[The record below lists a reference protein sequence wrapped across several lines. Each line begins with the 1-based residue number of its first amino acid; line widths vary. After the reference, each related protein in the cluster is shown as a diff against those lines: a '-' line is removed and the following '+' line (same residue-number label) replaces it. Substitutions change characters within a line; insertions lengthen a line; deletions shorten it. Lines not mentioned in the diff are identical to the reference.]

1 MLWLYDFESPDR
13 RKYLISCEVAR
24 YSMLQIT
31 RIWKWFYSVAHNTV
45 FFYLKDRSSLL
56 ILSIIYFYVLWVF
69 CLHVCARSPGTGV
82 KDNRQLWSVLW
93 VLGIEPSPL
102 EEQPENLNSW
112 AASPA
117 PPHILWNGL
126 VLALWLKPS
135 YRALAASHLLFC
147 WFLCS
152 WLALDTV
159 AGPCELFHFCFL
171 PLLLLALCLAFKTF
185 WVVCFFF

>member
-1 MLWLYDFESPDR
+1 MILN
-13 RKYLISCEVAR
+13 LISCEVAR
-24 YSMLQIT
+24 YSMLHIT
-31 RIWKWFYSVAHNTV
+31 RTWKWFYSVAPNTV
-45 FFYLKDRSSLL
+45 FFYLKNRSSLL

-147 WFLCS
+147 WFPVQL
-152 WLALDTV
+152 
-159 AGPCELFHFCFL
+159 AGPGHSCWTMWTL
-171 PLLLLALCLAFKTF
+171 PLLLLAAFAS
-185 WVVCFFF
+185 CFVSCF